1 MLLLNAML
9 RDRVLLV
16 GLSGFT
22 IILGLA
28 ILVGIIIFAFGNELA
43 SKSPDTDG
51 KLAPYACG
59 EPIPP
64 KKVRLNVENFFIYA
78 VYFMIFDVLG
88 FVLATTVGKPVNML
102 LPLFY
107 AGVSLISIVV
117 LTATRRQ

>member
-1 MLLLNAML
+1 M
-9 RDRVLLV
+9 LV

-22 IILGLA
+22 IIMGLT

-117 LTATRRQ
+117 LTATRGQ

>member
-1 MLLLNAML
+1 MLA
-9 RDRVLLV
+9 

-22 IILGLA
+22 LIMGLS
-28 ILVGIIIFAFGNELA
+28 LVVALIIIALGNNYA
-43 SKSPDTDG
+43 PKSLDTEG

>member
-1 MLLLNAML
+1 M
-9 RDRVLLV
+9 LV
-16 GLSGFT
+16 GLSGFS
-22 IILGLA
+22 IIIGLA
-28 ILVGIIIFAFGNELA
+28 ILVGTIIYAYGKVLA
-43 SKSPDTDG
+43 PTSPDTEG

-88 FVLATTVGKPVNML
+88 FVLATTVGRPVNML

-107 AGVSLISIVV
+107 GGVSLISIVI
-117 LTATRRQ
+117 LTAMWRQ